1 MRICMEAVEIKV
13 KGQIDES
20 WSEWLG
26 NLSIVHTSSGDTL
39 LIGMIRDQAALLGVL
54 EKIFSLGMRLIS
66 VTNGA

>member
-1 MRICMEAVEIKV
+1 MEAVEIKV